1 MKTEPVWTEQARGAD
16 ARALKEWVE
25 EPVPGDSS
33 TMEQEIRRLRKIIAT
48 ARVRLTR
55 IKDRSFSNTY
65 AEACHAREILGNG
78 ISGGHGVWP

>member
-1 MKTEPVWTEQARGAD
+1 MKTEPVWTEQAREAD
-16 ARALKEWVE
+16 MMALREWAE
-25 EPVPGDSS
+25 QTVPKDPLA
-33 TMEQEIRRLRKIIAT
+33 MEMEIRRLRKIIAT

-55 IKDRSFSNTY
+55 IKDQSFPNTY

>member
-1 MKTEPVWTEQARGAD
+1 MKAEPVWTEQAREAD
-16 ARALKEWVE
+16 MKALREWVG
-25 EPVPGDSS
+25 EPVPKEPLAAE
-33 TMEQEIRRLRKIIAT
+33 TEIRRLRKIIAT

-55 IKDRSFSNTY
+55 IKDQSFPNIY

>member
-1 MKTEPVWTEQARGAD
+1 MKTEPVWTEQAREAD
-16 ARALKEWVE
+16 MLALREWVE
-25 EPVPGDSS
+25 QPVPRDPLD
-33 TMEQEIRRLRKIIAT
+33 METEIRRLRKIIAT

-65 AEACHAREILGNG
+65 AEACHTREILGSG